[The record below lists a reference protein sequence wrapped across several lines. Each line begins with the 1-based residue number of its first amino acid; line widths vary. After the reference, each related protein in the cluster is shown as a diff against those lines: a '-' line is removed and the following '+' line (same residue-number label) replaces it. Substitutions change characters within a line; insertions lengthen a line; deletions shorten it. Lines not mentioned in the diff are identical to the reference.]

1 MDEQF
6 ELSKSWVNS
15 NFDSLSHVLTSR
27 DWVQTPYEHERNEK
41 KKKHPRVIKTCVSLA
56 QWGGNYIIENQH
68 VHSHFTFQQYEAIF
82 LVTGAIARTSMV

>member
-41 KKKHPRVIKTCVSLA
+41 KK
-56 QWGGNYIIENQH
+56 
-68 VHSHFTFQQYEAIF
+68 
-82 LVTGAIARTSMV
+82 TSKSN